1 MLPYRPVPL
10 PEKIDKYEV
19 LEQIGEGG
27 GGVVYKARD
36 PFLKRLVA
44 IKLCQV
50 ETPELA
56 QRFARE
62 AEIAAR
68 LSHLNIVVVF
78 DFGFLGE
85 RPYIVQE
92 LLPGED
98 LTAVIRRKDP
108 LAQAARLG
116 YLIQVARAL
125 SFAHSQGVIHRDI
138 KPSNVRLL
146 DAQRA
151 KVLDFGIAR
160 LLDASTQ
167 LTRAGTTMGTAG
179 YLSPE
184 QIRGQE
190 VDFRADIFSFGVLA
204 YEFLSYERPY
214 KASSITDLFRL
225 VLEADVRPIR
235 DLHPEI
241 SEDIEFWIGKCLR
254 RDRNDRW
261 ESFEELIPMLVASRE
276 GLPGD
281 TARIR
286 ASTPAPKPEERAEG
300 SRSTETA
307 SAVFDSTMIVPK
319 TPTPTP
325 VPAAGRTPTPLP
337 ESQPSGRRLST
348 ALRLLVAAVVLA
360 VLGLAAWLLI
370 QRGFLPSQIEALFS
384 PPEIAAPQPTP
395 VPAAPPPPAA
405 ATSAELTIEAIP
417 WGTIHR
423 VLDLS
428 RGEVIVAEPR
438 PAPLRLA
445 VAPGKY
451 EVVIVH
457 KDDEPVNCIVEVESE
472 QSGNCTATFATRGAD
487 DYFREIGWFR

>member
-1 MLPYRPVPL
+1 VPL
-10 PEKIDKYEV
+10 PEKIDKYEIP
-19 LEQIGEGG
+19 EQIGEGG
-27 GGVVYKARD
+27 GGIVYKARD

-50 ETPELA
+50 ESPELA

-98 LTAVIRRKDP
+98 LAAVIRRKDP

-261 ESFEELIPMLVASRE
+261 ESFEELIPVLVASRE
-276 GLPGD
+276 DL
-281 TARIR
+281 
-286 ASTPAPKPEERAEG
+286 PEETAQIR
-300 SRSTETA
+300 A
-307 SAVFDSTMIVPK
+307 SAVFDSTMIVPR

-348 ALRLLVAAVVLA
+348 PLRLLVAAVVLA
-360 VLGLAAWLLI
+360 VLGLTSWYLI
-370 QRGFLPSQIEALFS
+370 QRGRLPSQIEAQFS
-384 PPEIAAPQPTP
+384 PPGIAAPQPKP

-417 WGTIHR
+417 WGTVHR

-438 PAPLRLA
+438 PAPLRLS

-451 EVVIVH
+451 EVVVVH
-457 KDDEPVNCIVEVESE
+457 EDDEPVNCIVEVESE